1 MDIGAAEAGTGS
13 LAPALAAKRDRALAV
28 LRQLGSVAVALS
40 GGADSSLV
48 ALLAREALAQR
59 AIAVTGVSPSLASD
73 ELAEARAF
81 AAGIDIRLIELATT
95 ELDDPRYAANG
106 ADRCYHCKSTLF
118 AAMEQLIEREGI
130 AAIVDGYNADDA
142 REVLYGRTA
151 AQQRGVRSPL
161 YEAGITKAEVREL
174 LRWSDLTVADKPA
187 SACLASRIPTGST
200 VTREALAQIE
210 QAERF
215 LRGLGIAQVR
225 VRHHGQ
231 VARIEVGPD
240 ALEAV
245 LALRDAVA
253 TELHRL
259 GFRHVTLDLDGYRR
273 GSTAGTAPAIELVS
287 IDPPR

>member
-1 MDIGAAEAGTGS
+1 MDIGTAAAGTGS
-13 LAPALAAKRDRALAV
+13 LPSALETKRDRAVAV

-48 ALLAREALAQR
+48 ALLARDALGRQ

-73 ELAEARAF
+73 ELDEARAF
-81 AAGIDIRLIELATT
+81 AAGIGIRLIELETT

-106 ADRCYHCKSTLF
+106 TDRCYHCKSTLF

-130 AAIVDGYNADDA
+130 AAIADGYNADDA

-151 AQQRGVRSPL
+151 AQQRGVHSPL
-161 YEAGITKAEVREL
+161 YEAGITKTEVREL
-174 LRWSDLTVADKPA
+174 LRWLGLTVADKPA

-231 VARIEVGPD
+231 VARIEVDPD

-245 LALRDAVA
+245 LAMRDAVA

-259 GFRHVTLDLDGYRR
+259 GFRHVALDLDGYRR
-273 GSTAGTAPAIELVS
+273 GSTAGIAQALELVS